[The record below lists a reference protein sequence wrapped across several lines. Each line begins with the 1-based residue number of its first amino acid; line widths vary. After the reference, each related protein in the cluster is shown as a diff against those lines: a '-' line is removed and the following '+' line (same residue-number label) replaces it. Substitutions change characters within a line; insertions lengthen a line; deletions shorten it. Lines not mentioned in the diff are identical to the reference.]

1 LLRIWGGSN
10 RTPSSDRDF
19 EMVAANDDIG
29 YLTLN
34 SWQMLTFD
42 TMYVELLV
50 IATLGFVFSLVLGEI
65 KRMLIRWKTDA

>member
-1 LLRIWGGSN
+1 
-10 RTPSSDRDF
+10 
-19 EMVAANDDIG
+19 MVAANDDIG

-50 IATLGFVFSLVLGEI
+50 IATLGFVFSLVLDEI

>member
-1 LLRIWGGSN
+1 
-10 RTPSSDRDF
+10 
-19 EMVAANDDIG
+19 MVAANDDIG
-29 YLTLN
+29 YMTLN

-42 TMYVELLV
+42 TKYVELLV